1 MRPIALNM
9 KIPWPQENAKLFIS
23 DGLPQDFS
31 RIGWGHA
38 SHQYVLYMHGY
49 KIGADELVQDAMA
62 SKSVERLDTL
72 IFPILFLYRQ
82 FIELELKWIFLVYSD
97 ARRSVKK
104 SVIGDIGHN
113 LIKLW
118 KKTKPI
124 LLEDVTP
131 KECQDVDIVEDYIEQ
146 FHKLD
151 ETSFSFRY
159 PVTKNLDQ
167 ILNSERRINLSN
179 LRQRMDELYHFFNGA
194 DGKLSSIRDYRRD
207 MEKYF
212 GDAGG

>member
-1 MRPIALNM
+1 MSPIKLDVN
-9 KIPWPQENAKLFIS
+9 IPWPQKDAKLFIS
-23 DGLPQDFS
+23 DGSPQDFS
-31 RIGWGHA
+31 TIGWGDA

-49 KIGADELVQDAMA
+49 KAGADELVHNAMA
-62 SKSVERLDTL
+62 SKSAGRLDTL

-82 FIELELKWIFLVYSD
+82 FIELELKWTFLVYSD
-97 ARRSVKK
+97 ADRSEKK

-118 KKTKPI
+118 QKTKPI
-124 LLEDVTP
+124 LLEDSTP
-131 KECQDVDIVEDYIEQ
+131 KERQDVEIVEDYIEQ

-167 ILNSERRINLSN
+167 ILNAERRINLPN
-179 LRQRMDELYHFFNGA
+179 LRKRMDELYHFFSGA
-194 DGKLSSIRDYRRD
+194 DGKLSSIRDYRQD
-207 MEKYF
+207 MERYF
-212 GDAGG
+212 GDAGV